1 MIELNSCFNSSL
13 LLVGSHDHSI
23 QLTDLGLKHLLMQV
37 DYVTTQRSLIFPCRW
52 LVMSN
57 IDYVHVLLEDP
68 NGRAVIWGKSAGTG
82 FES

>member
-1 MIELNSCFNSSL
+1 MQI
-13 LLVGSHDHSI
+13 DH
-23 QLTDLGLKHLLMQV
+23 
-37 DYVTTQRSLIFPCRW
+37 VTTQRPLIFLCRW

-57 IDYVHVLLEDP
+57 IDYIHVLLDAA